1 MGVGIPFTRHI
12 FAVTEKGEGDM
23 ARYIDADALLKY
35 IKDIPTWY
43 EEFGIGWH
51 ATKYPNGSYDCEDI
65 INSILNARAADVV
78 PRSEVVREI
87 FEELGE
93 YASDFAEGC
102 IDGDQFLQ
110 AFYNVKAKHVDVVR
124 CQDCKYLM
132 FSDHYGECSKGYR
145 GIVSPEDSCEHGEK
159 KI

>member
-1 MGVGIPFTRHI
+1 MAEYINRNALLESIRSGEGTNEHKI
-12 FAVTEKGEGDM
+12 FA
-23 ARYIDADALLKY
+23 ALCV
-35 IKDIPTWY
+35 
-43 EEFGIGWH
+43 
-51 ATKYPNGSYDCEDI
+51 S
-65 INSILNARAADVV
+65 NAPAADVA
-78 PRSEVVREI
+78 PRSEVVKEI
-87 FEELGE
+87 FDELGD
-93 YASDFAEGC
+93 YAADFAEGR

>member
-12 FAVTEKGEGDM
+12 FAVAEKGKSDM
-23 ARYIDADALLKY
+23 ARYIDVDALLKY

-78 PRSEVVREI
+78 PRSEVEQLRHKYDLAVAEREANVNGFTEELSKAKAEVAREI
-87 FEELGE
+87 FDDINAIRKE
-93 YASDFAEGC
+93 YLSGD
-102 IDGDQFLQ
+102 IDGNELYIRLYQL
-110 AFYNVKAKHVDVVR
+110 
-124 CQDCKYLM
+124 
-132 FSDHYGECSKGYR
+132 
-145 GIVSPEDSCEHGEK
+145 EK
-159 KI
+159 KYTESAAEK